1 MLKLTKVAANA
12 GVGETFDVPK
22 FVGSQSVP
30 LKPVLTTID
39 IDLYGPV
46 YAAYLA
52 IHYFQN
58 NSPPTGGRFVV
69 TSSAAGLYG
78 VVNHPT
84 YCAAKFGCVGLI
96 RSLGLDKSLKKHGI
110 TFNAICPGVVETGIA
125 PQVVYKLLKETMPD
139 VLTPMSTIM
148 KGFNTILE
156 SDMTGEVLECSGE
169 LVVQRPQHDPLTD
182 RLDRLSSL
190 MERSR

>member
-1 MLKLTKVAANA
+1 MNANA

-22 FVGSQSVP
+22 SVGQSVP
-30 LKPVLTTID
+30 LKPALSTID
-39 IDLYGPV
+39 TNLYVPV

-52 IHYFQN
+52 IHYFRN

-69 TSSAAGLYG
+69 TSSTAGLYG

-84 YCAAKFGCVGLI
+84 YCASKFGCVGFI
-96 RSLGLDKSLKKHGI
+96 RSLGLDKSLKKDGI
-110 TFNAICPGVVETGIA
+110 TFNAICPGAVETGFA
-125 PQVVYKLLKETMPD
+125 PQMMYKLLKETMPD

-169 LVVQRPQHDPLTD
+169 LVVQRPQHDPLND
-182 RLDRLSSL
+182 HLDRLSPWL
-190 MERSR
+190 ERSR